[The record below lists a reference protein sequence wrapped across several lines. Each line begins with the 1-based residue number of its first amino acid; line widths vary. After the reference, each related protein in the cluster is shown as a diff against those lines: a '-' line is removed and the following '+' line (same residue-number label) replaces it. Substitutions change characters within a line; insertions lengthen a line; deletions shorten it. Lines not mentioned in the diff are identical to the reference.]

1 MEVVYPRC
9 AGLDV
14 HKKTVVA
21 CAITP
26 NFKGGW
32 DKEIATFS
40 TMKAR
45 IAETV
50 RLVATTAVYTSGNWI
65 VPGSTG
71 VECSIF

>member
-14 HKKTVVA
+14 HKKSVVT

-26 NFKGGW
+26 NLKGGW

-45 IAETV
+45 IAKIV
-50 RLVATTAVYTSGNWI
+50 RLVVTTAVYTSDNWI
-65 VPGSTG
+65 VLGSTD
-71 VECSIF
+71 VQYSIF